1 MAAPPAEEQTTAR
14 SRTYGEKKI
23 VVDSRVH
30 NEFIRRERLS
40 AGEVDLNLQPVDRP
54 AEIKDLRV
62 LAGYQPQP
70 NSMPAFQRINGGVA
84 EMLLSISI
92 RNDDRSST
100 SIRDSDS
107 GPRPAQAGIT
117 SRTVKARNGIMKE

>member
-40 AGEVDLNLQPVDRP
+40 AGEVDLN
-54 AEIKDLRV
+54 
-62 LAGYQPQP
+62 PQ
-70 NSMPAFQRINGGVA
+70 SLDKA
-84 EMLLSISI
+84 
-92 RNDDRSST
+92 
-100 SIRDSDS
+100 S
-107 GPRPAQAGIT
+107 G
-117 SRTVKARNGIMKE
+117 N